1 MLSTPQCGWS
11 TMKIGKFKKTV
22 SYLTDVPNDLIN
34 AFISFFETGTG
45 AASFECEP
53 YKFDLIFSCNFAKD
67 KQALPYIVSWKR
79 KIYTESVPVVE
90 LADEF
95 LAEMK
100 RDLDAWS
107 EWGYNTTTPE
117 IVKQNKQTITKNLE
131 RLEKII
137 QDRRTN

>member
-1 MLSTPQCGWS
+1 
-11 TMKIGKFKKTV
+11 MKIGKFKKKV

-53 YKFDLIFSCNFAKD
+53 YEFDLIFSYNFAKGG
-67 KQALPYIVSWKR
+67 KAMPYIVSWKR
-79 KIYTESVPVVE
+79 KIYTESVPVTE
-90 LADEF
+90 LATEF
-95 LAEMK
+95 LTEIK

-117 IVKQNKQTITKNLE
+117 IVKQNKQILTKNIE

-137 QDRRTN
+137 QDQRTN